1 MYYLLW
7 FGRIDES
14 FKILFPLHGNG
25 NGSCNAEKRCLFKDK
40 ERLDIEIYRYC
51 DAILH
56 FNADFI
62 HGIRSMTQCGTQC
75 RT

>member
-25 NGSCNAEKRCLFKDK
+25 NGSCNVKKRCLFKDK
-40 ERLDIEIYRYC
+40 ERLDIEIYRHC
-51 DAILH
+51 DAYITL
-56 FNADFI
+56 
-62 HGIRSMTQCGTQC
+62 
-75 RT
+75 